1 MRRICYRVQSKE
13 RLIHGCNQIIF
24 YISRQNYV
32 PIIFNKYVLTPANMN
47 GTHRMVLVIFT
58 LLVMIAVP
66 AVEGNSSGKH
76 NQAGNGCS
84 CHYSGSTP
92 TLSENFPSTY
102 TGGQTYN
109 IQISVSGG
117 VSGNNGG
124 FNVVVDKGTFSTGVG
139 IMSVSVDSSGRSAT
153 HTTNSYRSWSFDWT
167 APSSGSGTTTVQI
180 AVLTA
185 NNNNGNTG
193 DAWTS
198 TSVSIPETPPANS
211 PPSATNVEISPNPT
225 AGVNENLVAQYTYS
239 DPDGDQET
247 GTEIR
252 WHVNGALVMTY
263 DGMTSI
269 SSSET
274 SIGEK
279 WKFEVRPYDG
289 TDYGT
294 LVMSPEVTIV
304 DVDSD
309 GDGVYDTEDAF
320 PNDPNEDTD
329 SDGDGVGDNGDA
341 FPNDSSETSDQDSD
355 GVGDNADMF
364 PNDASETT
372 DSDGDGVGDNGD
384 AFPNDA
390 TETADTDNDG
400 VGNNADAFPMDPNET
415 TDTDGD
421 GVGDNGDVFPNDGTE
436 TADTDSDG
444 VGDNADEFPTDPS
457 ETTDTDGD
465 GVGDN
470 ADEFPTNP
478 SETKDTDADG
488 VGDNADVFP
497 TDANETADSDGD
509 GVGDNG
515 DAFPL
520 DSLESADSDGDG
532 VGDNADAFPTDATET
547 LDTDLDGVGDNTD
560 AFPTDSTESMDTDL
574 DGVGDNADAFP
585 MDGNET
591 IDSDSDGVG
600 DNADVFPEDGNETL
614 DSDGDG
620 VGDNA
625 DAFPENPSETL
636 DSDGDGVGDNEQA
649 ASEAATQR
657 NIIIAVVI
665 LVVAGITIGVFIFM
679 RSKDD
684 SSLAPSIV
692 KERELQTTTVGVV
705 SQMTSGVPETTPTIT
720 NQWTDESGNTW
731 RSMSDGT
738 TFWWNGSDW
747 QQV

>member
-1 MRRICYRVQSKE
+1 MVVILFFPEV
-13 RLIHGCNQIIF
+13 RLNF
-24 YISRQNYV
+24 V
-32 PIIFNKYVLTPANMN
+32 PIILNRYVIIPANMN
-47 GTHRMVLVIFT
+47 GTHRVILVIFT

-66 AVEGNSSGKH
+66 AVEGNASGKP
-76 NQAGNGCS
+76 NSSNGCG
-84 CHYSGSTP
+84 CHGSQASPYFTHNYPSDYTP
-92 TLSENFPSTY
+92 
-102 TGGQTYN
+102 GQTYS
-109 IQISVSGG
+109 ITIAVTSGG
-117 VSGNNGG
+117 ISGTKGG
-124 FNVVVDKGTFSTGVG
+124 FSATMNAGTFSNAGANTK
-139 IMSVSVDSSGRSAT
+139 IVSNSPT
-153 HTTNSYRSWSFDWT
+153 HSNYNARTWTFDWT
-167 APSSGSGTTTVQI
+167 APSAGTGTISGGIAVNTVNGDGGTYGDGWATTTVYI
-180 AVLTA
+180 AEAATP
-185 NNNNGNTG
+185 NN
-193 DAWTS
+193 
-198 TSVSIPETPPANS
+198 
-211 PPSATNVEISPNPT
+211 PPSASNVAISPNPT
-225 AGVNENLVAQYTYS
+225 AGVNENLVAQYTYN
-239 DPDGDQET
+239 DPDGDAET

-252 WHVNGALVMTY
+252 WHVNGALMMSY

-289 TDYGT
+289 TDYGS
-294 LVMSPEVTIV
+294 LVTSAEVTIV

-309 GDGVYDTEDAF
+309 GDGVYDTDDAF

-329 SDGDGVGDNGDA
+329 TDGDGVGDNGDA
-341 FPNDSSETSDQDSD
+341 FPNDATETSDQDSD
-355 GVGDNADMF
+355 GVGDNADEF
-364 PNDASETT
+364 PNDPNETT

-390 TETADTDNDG
+390 TETADNDGDG
-400 VGNNADAFPMDPNET
+400 VGNNADAFPMDPNED

-421 GVGDNGDVFPNDGTE
+421 GVGDNGDAFPTDATE
-436 TADTDSDG
+436 TADTDADG
-444 VGDNADEFPTDPS
+444 VGDNADEFPSDAT
-457 ETTDTDGD
+457 ETADTDG
-465 GVGDN
+465 
-470 ADEFPTNP
+470 
-478 SETKDTDADG
+478 DG

-497 TDANETADSDGD
+497 TDSTETKDSDSDGVGDNADVFPSDENETADSDGD

-515 DAFPL
+515 DVYPL
-520 DSLESADSDGDG
+520 DPLESADSDGDG

-547 LDTDLDGVGDNTD
+547 LDTDLDGVGDNAD
-560 AFPTDSTESMDTDL
+560 AFPTDSTESIDSDS
-574 DGVGDNADAFP
+574 DGVGDNVDAFP
-585 MDGNET
+585 TDATET
-591 IDSDSDGVG
+591 LDTDLDGVG

-649 ASEAATQR
+649 ASEAAMQR
-657 NIIIAVVI
+657 NIIIGVVI
-665 LVVAGITIGVFIFM
+665 FIIAGITIGVFIFM

-684 SSLAPSIV
+684 SSLATSMV
-692 KERELQTTTVGVV
+692 KERELQTTPSGVV
-705 SQMTSGVPETTPTIT
+705 SQMTSGVPESTPTVT